1 MAFLKGHPRRAL
13 VARAL
18 LLAVWWAVYTFVIR
32 PLLPDGDIVGV
43 VIIIIVLSLGI
54 LAVPMVAAR
63 RRR

>member
-18 LLAVWWAVYTFVIR
+18 LLAAWWAVYTFVIR

-43 VIIIIVLSLGI
+43 VIIIVLSLGI
-54 LAVPMVAAR
+54 LAVPIVAACR
-63 RRR
+63 RR